1 MDRIQRAGAELLG
14 TFILVFFAVGSA
26 VFGIDVRH
34 IGSVGVA
41 LAFGFVLLALAYTI
55 GPVSGCHINPAVT
68 LGVLLTKGIAPIEA
82 LIYMLAQCVG
92 AILAGG
98 LLRIMVD
105 SGGVTDNTGGLG
117 TNGWGT
123 TVNTLGA
130 FVFETLGTFLLVLVV
145 LLTAE
150 VGAGPV
156 SGLAIGTV
164 LAVDILTG
172 ITLTGTGVNPARSL
186 GPALFYWPALPQLW
200 LFIVAPLLG
209 ALLAVGAC
217 RFLAPARPVVETRA

>member
-1 MDRIQRAGAELLG
+1 
-14 TFILVFFAVGSA
+14 
-26 VFGIDVRH
+26 
-34 IGSVGVA
+34 
-41 LAFGFVLLALAYTI
+41 
-55 GPVSGCHINPAVT
+55 
-68 LGVLLTKGIAPIEA
+68 
-82 LIYMLAQCVG
+82 
-92 AILAGG
+92 
-98 LLRIMVD
+98 
-105 SGGVTDNTGGLG
+105 
-117 TNGWGT
+117 
-123 TVNTLGA
+123 
-130 FVFETLGTFLLVLVV
+130 V

-217 RFLAPARPVVETRA
+217 RFLAPVRPAVETRA